1 MRALQLT
8 AWRSRP
14 EFREVRDPEPGPG
27 QVVVRVTAAG
37 ACHSDLH
44 LMHDFDAG
52 LLPFALPFTLGH
64 ENAGIVEAVGA
75 GVEHV
80 APGQPVAVYGAWGC
94 GRCWRCHQGAE
105 NYCERAAEL
114 GGGGGGLGLDGGMA
128 PFMLVPQARWLVPL
142 GDLDPVDAAPLT
154 DAGLTPYHA
163 IKRSL
168 PLLHGGSAAVVIGVG
183 GLGHMAVQILKATS
197 AATVIAVDTRAG
209 ALELATAVGADH
221 AVASDEGTADAIRD
235 ITRGQGAD
243 LALDCVGVDSTI
255 ALAAQVSRPLAHVTV
270 VGIGGGTFGFGFF
283 SLPYEVSLATTYWG
297 TLPELSEVLDLA
309 RRGLVTAHTQR
320 FGLDEATRAYDALD
334 AGELEGRAVIV
345 P

>member
-8 AWRSRP
+8 AWRSQP
-14 EFREVRDPEPGPG
+14 EFREVPDPDPRPG
-27 QVVVRVTAAG
+27 QVVVRVAAAG

-64 ENAGIVEAVGA
+64 ENTGIVEAVGA
-75 GVEHV
+75 GVEHL
-80 APGQPVAVYGAWGC
+80 APGEPVAVYGAWGC
-94 GRCWRCHQGAE
+94 GRCRPCHQGAE
-105 NYCERAAEL
+105 NYCERSAEL
-114 GGGGGGLGLDGGMA
+114 DGAGGGLGFDGGMA
-128 PFMLVPQARWLVPL
+128 PLMLVPQARWLVPL
-142 GDLDPVDAAPLT
+142 GDLDPVEAAPLT

-168 PLLHGGSAAVVIGVG
+168 HLLHGGSTAVVIGAG
-183 GLGHMAVQILKATS
+183 GLGHLAVQILKATS
-197 AATVIAVDTRAG
+197 AATVVAVDTKPE
-209 ALELATAVGADH
+209 ALELATAIGADH
-221 AVASDEGTADAIRD
+221 AVPSDDCAPDAIRD
-235 ITRGQGAD
+235 IARNQGVD
-243 LALDCVGVDSTI
+243 LALDFVGVDSTM

-270 VGIGGGTFGFGFF
+270 VGIGGGTFGFSFF
-283 SLPYEVSLATTYWG
+283 SLAYDVSLATTYWG

-309 RRGLVTAHTQR
+309 RRGLVKAHTRQ
-320 FGLDEATRAYDALD
+320 FGLGDAINAYDALS

>member
-8 AWRSRP
+8 AWKSPP
-14 EFREVRDPEPGPG
+14 ELREVPNPEPGPG
-27 QVVVRVTAAG
+27 QVVVRIAAAG

-52 LLPFALPFTLGH
+52 LLPFGLPFTLGH
-64 ENAGIVEAVGA
+64 ENAGFVEVVGA
-75 GVEHV
+75 GVDHV
-80 APGQPVAVYGAWGC
+80 SPGDPVAVYGAWGC
-94 GRCWRCHQGAE
+94 GRCHRCHLGAE
-105 NYCERAAEL
+105 NYCQRAAEL
-114 GGGGGGLGLDGGMA
+114 DGAGAGLGCDGGMA
-128 PFMLVPQARWLVPL
+128 PLMLVPQARWLVPL
-142 GDLDPVDAAPLT
+142 GDLDPVEAAPLT

-168 PLLHGGSAAVVIGVG
+168 HLLHGGSTAVVIGAG

-197 AATVIAVDTRAG
+197 AATVVAVDTKPE
-209 ALELATAVGADH
+209 ALELAAALGADH
-221 AVASDEGTADAIRD
+221 VVASDDATASVIGD
-235 ITRGQGAD
+235 ITRNQGAD

-270 VGIGGGTFGFGFF
+270 VGLGGGTFGFSFF
-283 SLPYEVSLATTYWG
+283 SLPYEASLATTYWG

-309 RRGLVTAHTQR
+309 RRGLIKAHVQR
-320 FGLDEATRAYDALD
+320 FGLDAAGDAYNALV
-334 AGELEGRAVIV
+334 AGTLEGRAVIV

>member
-14 EFREVRDPEPGPG
+14 ELREVPDPEPGPG

-64 ENAGIVEAVGA
+64 ENAGVVDAVGA
-75 GVEHV
+75 GVEHL
-80 APGQPVAVYGAWGC
+80 APGEPVAVYGAWGC
-94 GRCWRCHQGAE
+94 GRCSRCHQGAE
-105 NYCERAAEL
+105 NYCERSAEL
-114 GGGGGGLGLDGGMA
+114 AGAGAGLGLDGGMA

-168 PLLHGGSAAVVIGVG
+168 HLLHGGSSAVVIGVG

-197 AATVIAVDTRAG
+197 ASTVIAVDTKPK
-209 ALELATAVGADH
+209 ALELATAIGADH
-221 AVASDEGTADAIRD
+221 AVTSDDSAADAIRD
-235 ITRGQGAD
+235 ITRGRGAD

-297 TLPELSEVLDLA
+297 TLSELSEVLELA
-309 RRGLVTAHTQR
+309 RRGLVKAHTHR
-320 FGLDEATRAYDALD
+320 FGLDEATGAYDALD